1 MRSVSVAEAKAHM
14 SEILTEV
21 EQGREVVITRRGKPV
36 ARVSAIRAAPRPLD
50 LEKIRRHLASLPVQ
64 EEDSETA
71 IRRLRDEARY

>member
-1 MRSVSVAEAKAHM
+1 MRNMSVAEAKAHL

-36 ARVSAIRAAPRPLD
+36 ARVSAVEAPPRPLD
-50 LEKIRRHLASLPVQ
+50 LEKIRRHLASIECQV
-64 EEDSETA
+64 EDSETA